1 MCSWNVFRVV
11 FFIRAG
17 LVWLGLAMRLYWS
30 MRNQDIHFLNHLW
43 GDRTYRGTENITSLA
58 SLVGAFSCLLLKMRP
73 MPPCKERQLTIGDP
87 QVVSGWCVWPKYC
100 SCHPRPTS
108 ASLSVHILGW
118 KVAQFSHLHSPSP
131 PFFADTFSR
140 ASSCQCQII
149 PGFNL
154 APVLSLYYQGAVY
167 NTIACRH
174 HHQYEGYIV
183 CITYRDGSSAHQDTL

>member
-87 QVVSGWCVWPKYC
+87 QVVSGWWVVCVTKILLLSPKTHISVTQC
-100 SCHPRPTS
+100 PHTWVKSCAVLPFAFPLPSFLCWHFFKS
-108 ASLSVHILGW
+108 LLLSVPNYSWVQSCTRAFIILSG
-118 KVAQFSHLHSPSP
+118 
-131 PFFADTFSR
+131 
-140 ASSCQCQII
+140 C
-149 PGFNL
+149 
-154 APVLSLYYQGAVY
+154 SL
-167 NTIACRH
+167 
-174 HHQYEGYIV
+174 
-183 CITYRDGSSAHQDTL
+183 